1 VSYCR
6 FAAALLNELGAI
18 AMKHVK
24 IIVVVGLVS
33 SLAVSAAVYGQ
44 LGASSA
50 NSGLRTAAV
59 VDANGNLRVP
69 ADYRTAY
76 QFLGSWA
83 VAADQGQGS
92 KEVHVVYASPGATA
106 AYRKDG
112 RFPDGSVLVKE
123 VFEATT
129 GAMTTGTV
137 SHAQNL
143 KGWFVMVKDSKN
155 SHPDNKLWGNGWAW
169 SWFDAPNPLKSTSTD
184 YKVDCLTCHV
194 PARATDWIYVQG
206 YPPLKQ

>member
-1 VSYCR
+1 MNNR
-6 FAAALLNELGAI
+6 
-18 AMKHVK
+18 K
-24 IIVVVGLVS
+24 IVIVVGLLSLFVVS
-33 SLAVSAAVYGQ
+33 VAAFGQ
-44 LGASSA
+44 TGI
-50 NSGLRTAAV
+50 TAATNDPKTEAV

-69 ADYRTAY
+69 ADYRAVY

-92 KEVHVVYASPGATA
+92 KEIHVVYASSDTIA

-129 GAMTTGTV
+129 AAMTTGTV
-137 SHAQNL
+137 SHAQKL

-155 SHPDNKLWGNGWAW
+155 SHPGNRLWGEGWGW
-169 SWFDAPNPLKSTSTD
+169 SWFDAANPVKTTSKDFRT
-184 YKVDCLTCHV
+184 DCLGCHI
-194 PARATDWIYVQG
+194 PAKATDWIYVSG
-206 YPPLKQ
+206 YPGLKK